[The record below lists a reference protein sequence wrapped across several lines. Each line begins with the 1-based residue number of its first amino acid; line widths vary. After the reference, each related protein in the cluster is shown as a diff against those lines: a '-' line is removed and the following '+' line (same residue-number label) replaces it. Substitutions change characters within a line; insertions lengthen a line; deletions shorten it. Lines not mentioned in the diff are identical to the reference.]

1 MSAIGDPTVQ
11 AQDVLDFWFGPSP
24 LVQARAEWFRKDP
37 AFDGAIRARYSST
50 IELALSQQLGPWQ
63 TSVPGQLALILV
75 LDQFTRNT
83 RRDTP
88 GAFAGDALALRLAQ
102 QLVASGDDQALP
114 VWQRWFAYL
123 PFEHSESRAV
133 QTQSLPLFARM
144 AQQDPAMADAH
155 QWAVNHAQV
164 VQRFGRYPH
173 RNLVLGRVSTA
184 EELIFLAQPGSAF

>member
-1 MSAIGDPTVQ
+1 MSAASVQ
-11 AQDVLDFWFGPSP
+11 PQDVLDFWFGPQP
-24 LVQARAEWFRKDP
+24 LVRARAEWFRKDP
-37 AFDGAIRARYSST
+37 VFDAHIRDRFSST
-50 IELALSQQLGPWQ
+50 IEQALSHQLRSWQ
-63 TSVPGQLALILV
+63 TTVLGQLALILV

-83 RRDTP
+83 RRNTP

-102 QLVASGDDQALP
+102 QSVASGDDQALS

-123 PFEHSESRAV
+123 PYEHSESRAV
-133 QTQSLPLFARM
+133 QAQSLQLFARM

-155 QWAVNHAQV
+155 EWAVKHALV

-184 EELIFLAQPGSAF
+184 EELIFLAQPGSVF

>member
-1 MSAIGDPTVQ
+1 MQP
-11 AQDVLDFWFGPSP
+11 QDVLDFWFGPPP

-37 AFDGAIRARYSST
+37 AFDGVIQARFSST

-63 TSVPGQLALILV
+63 STVSGQLALILV

-83 RRDTP
+83 RRNTP
-88 GAFAGDALALRLAQ
+88 GAFAGDVLALRLAQ
-102 QLVASGDDQALP
+102 QLVASGDDQSLP

-133 QTQSLPLFARM
+133 QAQSLQLFARM
-144 AQQDPAMADAH
+144 AHQDPAMADAH
-155 QWAVNHAQV
+155 EWAVKHAQV

-184 EELIFLAQPGSAF
+184 EELIFLSQPGSVF

>member
-1 MSAIGDPTVQ
+1 MQP
-11 AQDVLDFWFGPSP
+11 QDVLDFWFGPPP
-24 LVQARAEWFRKDP
+24 LVRARAEWFRKDP
-37 AFDGAIRARYSST
+37 AFDGVIQARFSST

-63 TSVPGQLALILV
+63 TTVAGQLALILV

-83 RRDTP
+83 RRNTP

-133 QTQSLPLFARM
+133 QVQSLQLFARM

-155 QWAVNHAQV
+155 EWAVKHAQV

-184 EELIFLAQPGSAF
+184 EELLFLSQPGSAF